1 MRHTG
6 ARMTTTRSRC
16 QGWVGGGGRVGEGGH
31 VGGRR
36 PGDGQRMGRGG
47 KSGRGREDGSKLPG
61 HEQCRGGL
69 LQTLVGLNYADP
81 FDHFQTMLWL

>member
-1 MRHTG
+1 MRHMG

-36 PGDGQRMGRGG
+36 PGEGQRMGRGG

-61 HEQCRGGL
+61 HEQCPRRPPTNARRTKL
-69 LQTLVGLNYADP
+69 RRSI
-81 FDHFQTMLWL
+81 

>member
-1 MRHTG
+1 MRHMG

-16 QGWVGGGGRVGEGGH
+16 QGWVGGGGRVGEGGRDG
-31 VGGRR
+31 GGRMGASC
-36 PGDGQRMGRGG
+36 PGMN
-47 KSGRGREDGSKLPG
+47 SA
-61 HEQCRGGL
+61 RGGL